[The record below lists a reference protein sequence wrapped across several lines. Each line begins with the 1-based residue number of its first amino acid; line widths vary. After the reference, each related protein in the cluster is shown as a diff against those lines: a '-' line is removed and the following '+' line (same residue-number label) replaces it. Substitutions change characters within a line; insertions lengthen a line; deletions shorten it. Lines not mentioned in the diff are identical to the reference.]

1 MDMKLLTAILL
12 GAAIQFFSCLCMLSL
27 KTSIYG
33 IIAQNN
39 YYVMQ
44 NIQVNWKIIVPFS
57 RKQAYV
63 YSNSEETKAHKD
75 LLQL

>member
-1 MDMKLLTAILL
+1 MFMKLITTILL
-12 GAAIQFFSCLCMLSL
+12 GAATEFFSCLCMLAP
-27 KTSIYG
+27 KISICG
-33 IIAQNN
+33 TTAQNN
-39 YYVMQ
+39 YYAMQ

-63 YSNSEETKAHKD
+63 YPNSEETKSHKD

>member
-1 MDMKLLTAILL
+1 MYMKWLTTILL
-12 GAAIQFFSCLCMLSL
+12 GAAIQFFSCLCMLSP
-27 KTSIYG
+27 KISIYG

-39 YYVMQ
+39 YYIMQ
-44 NIQVNWKIIVPFS
+44 NIQVNWEIIVPFS
-57 RKQAYV
+57 WKQAYA